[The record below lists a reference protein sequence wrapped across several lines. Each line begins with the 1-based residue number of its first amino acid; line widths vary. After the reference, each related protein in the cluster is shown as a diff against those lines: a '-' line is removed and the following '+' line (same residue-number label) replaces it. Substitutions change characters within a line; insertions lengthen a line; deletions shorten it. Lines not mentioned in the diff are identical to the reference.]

1 MQIVIRLSDNLI
13 QYSGE
18 ENTLLTGATGLFS
31 FDPYLMC
38 ATFIDSNAT
47 PETHKIIGGVT
58 LPVGYQD
65 GDFTYENN
73 TFTPTPEYAAQ
84 AAAAETAAWNAG
96 IKAQLDALDI
106 KRIRPTAEGD
116 TAYLTTLNAQ
126 ALALRGQLK

>member
-1 MQIVIRLSDNLI
+1 MQIVVRLSDNLI
-13 QYSGE
+13 QYSG
-18 ENTLLTGATGLFS
+18 ADFI
-31 FDPYLMC
+31 FAPYLTC
-38 ATFIDSNAT
+38 DTFIDSNCT
-47 PETHKIIGGVT
+47 PETHQIIDGVT
-58 LPVGYQD
+58 LPVCYQD
-65 GDFTYENN
+65 GSFTYANS

-96 IKAQLDALDI
+96 IKTQLDALDI